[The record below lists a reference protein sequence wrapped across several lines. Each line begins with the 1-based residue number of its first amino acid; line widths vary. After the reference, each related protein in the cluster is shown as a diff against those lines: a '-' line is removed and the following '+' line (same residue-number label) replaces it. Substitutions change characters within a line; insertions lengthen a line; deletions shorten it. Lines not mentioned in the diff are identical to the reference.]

1 MTIQVKAKEINWWA
15 VGERALSTMMQT
27 FLAGWI
33 ILDTSSLKTAG
44 LAAAASGLSV
54 VKNAVREWVTK
65 VEKI

>member
-33 ILDTSSLKTAG
+33 IQDTSSVKTDG
-44 LAAAASGLSV
+44 VAAAASGLSV

>member
-1 MTIQVKAKEINWWA
+1 MTIHVKAREINWLA
-15 VGERALSTMMQT
+15 VAERAVSTMIQT

-44 LAAAASGLSV
+44 LAAAAAGLSV
-54 VKNAVREWVTK
+54 LKNAVREWVTK

>member
-15 VGERALSTMMQT
+15 VGERALSTMLQT

>member
-15 VGERALSTMMQT
+15 VGERALSTMIQT

-54 VKNAVREWVTK
+54 VKNAGREWVTK

>member
-15 VGERALSTMMQT
+15 VGERALSTMIQT

-44 LAAAASGLSV
+44 LAAAAAGLSV
-54 VKNAVREWVTK
+54 LKNAVREWVTK

>member
-15 VGERALSTMMQT
+15 AGERALATMIQT

>member
-15 VGERALSTMMQT
+15 VGERALSTIIQT
-27 FLAGWI
+27 FLAGWL